1 MRTNLQKKTFF
12 NCEQGNNLIC
22 AKLHA
27 CRTEIVFPSKNQ
39 EIEIQTSKGIESL
52 PQTKNVAPFFLR
64 NLIFQT

>member
-1 MRTNLQKKTFF
+1 M
-12 NCEQGNNLIC
+12 
-22 AKLHA
+22 HA
-27 CRTEIVFPSKNQ
+27 GSRMEIVFPSKNQ